1 MQTFILDATTIDPNI
16 DPASFLSEFYGLENT
31 GLFELKRLL
40 YSSEKVRVTEVFNWP
55 VDIPA
60 WKGIADTLEN
70 IQQHSASFYVIWGPE
85 TLDAIAYDQTKL
97 DQDKGMV
104 ENVIIE
110 EIIPKS

>member
-16 DPASFLSEFYGLENT
+16 DPASFLSEFYSLENT

-85 TLDAIAYDQTKL
+85 TLDAITYDQEKL
-97 DQDKGMV
+97 DPKEVVV
-104 ENVIIE
+104 EDLTVQS
-110 EIIPKS
+110 KK